1 MRKIICDK
9 CGAEVVG
16 IVKAVKVCYV
26 EGGYPFTRTV
36 DFCESCFYKLCD
48 WLEDEKCLEQ

>member
-16 IVKAVKVCYV
+16 IVKAVKVCAV
-26 EGGYPFTRTV
+26 EGGYPVTRTV
-36 DFCESCFYKLCD
+36 DLCESCFDKLYD
-48 WLEDEKCLEQ
+48 WLEDGKCSEQ